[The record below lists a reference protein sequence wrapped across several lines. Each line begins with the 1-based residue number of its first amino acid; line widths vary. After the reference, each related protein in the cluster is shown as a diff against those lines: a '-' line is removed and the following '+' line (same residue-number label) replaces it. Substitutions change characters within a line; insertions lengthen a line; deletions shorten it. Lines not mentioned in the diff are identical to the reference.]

1 MRVWYIFVFVWILPL
16 GVNAKDEPRKHP
28 LAVFANCD
36 EVCFDNA
43 LNDDL
48 TLKDDIEPIK
58 APSFDC
64 TKAHN
69 AIEQMICK
77 DKEIAMLDA
86 LMEQRYKY
94 VKDYIP
100 TLVES
105 NPQLQAIGQ
114 KELKNMLLS
123 MQRDWL
129 KTLQSCQNL
138 PSNKARLCV
147 RELLA
152 LRVLS
157 LAIFPYDR
165 FYPDTLGELDDFNN
179 MGISYFNNAWDFMTY
194 LSLNY
199 GCYNA
204 LSVLITNK
212 TEANKPLVYYTWE
225 RFEPMDD
232 EGMKSYFYE
241 DVPQEQSSLRMTFS
255 NELSLQYL
263 LDKGAKVAFEDVQEF
278 LSYFLK
284 AFPNKAQNQRIFM
297 RLYKPIREDITSEQF
312 YTLVRKIALD
322 NTADKGFER
331 VSYELLPL
339 ILKDKG
345 EDIDL
350 NAKDENGNTLMHHIA
365 YNATYGSNMSVFH
378 ILKDF
383 GVDVNA
389 KNKNGDTPLHILT
402 QKGNPYLIAQL
413 LALGGDSS
421 VRNNEGLIPLQV
433 EIFSRNYYR
442 EVLKLLCEQQ
452 AKEETKIQECIA
464 QHLN

>member
-77 DKEIAMLDA
+77 DKELAMLDA
-86 LMEQRYKY
+86 LMAQRYKY

-105 NPQLQAIGQ
+105 NSQLQAIGQ

-199 GCYNA
+199 GCHNA
-204 LSVLITNK
+204 LSVLITNQ

-225 RFEPMDD
+225 
-232 EGMKSYFYE
+232 
-241 DVPQEQSSLRMTFS
+241 
-255 NELSLQYL
+255 
-263 LDKGAKVAFEDVQEF
+263 
-278 LSYFLK
+278 
-284 AFPNKAQNQRIFM
+284 
-297 RLYKPIREDITSEQF
+297 
-312 YTLVRKIALD
+312 
-322 NTADKGFER
+322 
-331 VSYELLPL
+331 
-339 ILKDKG
+339 
-345 EDIDL
+345 
-350 NAKDENGNTLMHHIA
+350 
-365 YNATYGSNMSVFH
+365 
-378 ILKDF
+378 
-383 GVDVNA
+383 
-389 KNKNGDTPLHILT
+389 
-402 QKGNPYLIAQL
+402 
-413 LALGGDSS
+413 
-421 VRNNEGLIPLQV
+421 
-433 EIFSRNYYR
+433 
-442 EVLKLLCEQQ
+442 
-452 AKEETKIQECIA
+452 
-464 QHLN
+464 